1 MKDNYPKFISVEGID
16 GSGKTTIIPF
26 MVEYLQDLGYQVVKT
41 RDPGST
47 KLGNILRDI
56 LLNTPMSPKTELKL
70 FDTIR
75 QDMIDSV
82 IIPNISKG
90 IVVISDRYLDS
101 SFAYQGYG
109 RGLLKQVEE
118 LYKDVLLPDKTI
130 LLDITLEESIKRMKS
145 RNSSTGEKED
155 RFESER
161 LQFKTKLYEGYHEQ
175 ARKNPDRIVK
185 IDASGPIEQVKLN
198 VASWLD
204 TYF

>member
-1 MKDNYPKFISVEGID
+1 MKEKYPKFISVEGID
-16 GSGKTTIIPF
+16 GSGKTTLIPF
-26 MVEYLQDLGYQVVKT
+26 MVKYLEDLGYQVVKT

-47 KLGNILRDI
+47 DLGNILRGI
-56 LLNTPMSPKTELKL
+56 LLNTWMSPMTELKL

-82 IIPNISKG
+82 IIPNVSKG
-90 IVVISDRYLDS
+90 IIVISDRYLDS

-161 LQFKTKLYEGYHEQ
+161 LQFKSKLYEGYHEQ
-175 ARKNPDRIVK
+175 ARKNPDRIEK
-185 IDASGPIEQVKLN
+185 IDASGSIDQVKLN

-204 TYF
+204 KYF

>member
-90 IVVISDRYLDS
+90 IVVISYRYLDS

-130 LLDITLEESIKRMKS
+130 LLDITLEESIKRMK
-145 RNSSTGEKED
+145 
-155 RFESER
+155 
-161 LQFKTKLYEGYHEQ
+161 Y
-175 ARKNPDRIVK
+175 RI
-185 IDASGPIEQVKLN
+185 S
-198 VASWLD
+198 
-204 TYF
+204 